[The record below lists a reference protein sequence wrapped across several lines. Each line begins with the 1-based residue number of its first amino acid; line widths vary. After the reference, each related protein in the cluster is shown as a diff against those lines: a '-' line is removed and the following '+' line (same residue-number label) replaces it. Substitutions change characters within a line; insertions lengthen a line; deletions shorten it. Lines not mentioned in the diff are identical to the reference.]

1 MLVIPDRAPGLI
13 RENVLYSVLDYV
25 SQPAMMILA
34 APVLLK
40 ALGAQQYGTWMLV
53 NSIAAT
59 ASGLGGGFGD
69 GATRYISMHRG
80 RNDRTSAIRSLIAV
94 LTINCAL
101 GLLCAVAIVVSA
113 PLLIGHVFRVD
124 PALRPAGIVALRIS
138 ALVLLVRFAEAVFT
152 AAVRGYER
160 YRPAVTISV
169 SARFLIVASSVIL
182 AIKGWGLVEI
192 LWATLLVG
200 VMSLIAQA
208 YLAHFVLQ
216 ISGNWLTADIR
227 TGVLE
232 VSSFGV
238 FTWLKSILGVLFGYS
253 DRLVVAALLG
263 TGPLAFFALC
273 SQLTQPIHSLVAS
286 GFNFM
291 FPNMSARTA
300 AGKWVETERS
310 YRTALL
316 ISACIVAGI
325 CLPMIFTARQILT
338 LWLGVHAAQQY
349 GGLLVAMTIG
359 NGLLAL
365 CIVPHYTALA
375 LGRARALALMN
386 LVTGAIALS
395 STYLL
400 VRHIGIVGG
409 GIAKVIAG
417 LTSLY
422 VFAIVRS
429 AFRDDA
435 GKAAEVKQE
444 FLTERILTWSG
455 DRACFERTDE
465 ISSMAAHTGRG
476 RSGLSRDRFLQV
488 SDPSPLS
495 SRRGA
500 LIVTRKFEDVTDN
513 SDIIV

>member
-1 MLVIPDRAPGLI
+1 MPVIADPERARI

-34 APVLLK
+34 APFLLK
-40 ALGAQQYGTWMLV
+40 ALGTQQYGTWMLV

-80 RNDRTSAIRSLIAV
+80 RDDRTSAIRSLIAV
-94 LTINCAL
+94 LAINCAL
-101 GLLCAVAIVVSA
+101 GLLCAVVIVMSA

-124 PALRPAGIVALRIS
+124 PALRPVGIIALRIS
-138 ALVLLVRFAEAVFT
+138 AFVLLVRFVEAVFT

-160 YRPAVTISV
+160 YRPVVTISV
-169 SARFLIVASSVIL
+169 IARLLVVVSSVIL
-182 AIKGWGLVEI
+182 AIQGRGLVEI
-192 LWATLLVG
+192 LWATLVVG

-208 YLAHFVLQ
+208 FLAHFVLQ
-216 ISGNWLTADIR
+216 MSGNWLTADIR

-232 VSSFGV
+232 VSSFGT
-238 FTWLKSILGVLFGYS
+238 FTWLKSVVGVLFGYS
-253 DRLVVAALLG
+253 DRLLVAALLG

-291 FPNMSARTA
+291 FPNLSARSA
-300 AGKWVETERS
+300 SGKWIETEKR
-310 YRTALL
+310 YRAAVLV
-316 ISACIVAGI
+316 SACIVAGI
-325 CLPMIFTARQILT
+325 CLPMIFMARPILA
-338 LWLGVHAAQQY
+338 LWLGPHAAQQY

-375 LGRARALALMN
+375 LGRSRALALMN
-386 LVTGAIALS
+386 LVTGVTALS

-400 VRHIGIVGG
+400 VKHIGIIGG
-409 GIAKVIAG
+409 GVAKVLAG

-422 VFAIVRS
+422 VFSVVRA
-429 AFRDDA
+429 AFRDNV
-435 GKAAEVKQE
+435 GKAAEMKQE
-444 FLTERILTWSG
+444 FL
-455 DRACFERTDE
+455 A
-465 ISSMAAHTGRG
+465 
-476 RSGLSRDRFLQV
+476 
-488 SDPSPLS
+488 
-495 SRRGA
+495 GA
-500 LIVTRKFEDVTDN
+500 TFDLAR
-513 SDIIV
+513 